1 MMSYLDINIL
11 CWSNDMCIRLS
22 FHSLRDSHA
31 LSFMAMNI
39 GRKRSKQMGSDSL
52 LLGQHNVSYC
62 TGRLVAVIFNYHIN
76 DHIVSFFILLLLLGS
91 WMYWHITTNAIKS
104 RWYISPYNHKTL
116 RFYQNQSIPID
127 RCNETWGRYLIKD
140 DIYHNFSDVV
150 LLNGA
155 I

>member
-1 MMSYLDINIL
+1 MSYLDINTL

-22 FHSLRDSHA
+22 FHSQRDSHT

-39 GRKRSKQMGSDSL
+39 GRKRSKQIGMDSF

-91 WMYWHITTNAIKS
+91 WMYWYITTNAIKS
-104 RWYISPYNHKTL
+104 KTL
-116 RFYQNQSIPID
+116 RFYQHQSIPID
-127 RCNETWGRYLIKD
+127 RCKETWGRYLIKD
-140 DIYHNFSDVV
+140 DIYHYFSDVV

>member
-1 MMSYLDINIL
+1 MSYLDINTL

-22 FHSLRDSHA
+22 FHSQRDSHT

-39 GRKRSKQMGSDSL
+39 GRKRSKQIGMDSF

-104 RWYISPYNHKTL
+104 RWFISPYNHNYIHKKNVEIL
-116 RFYQNQSIPID
+116 PKSKYSHR
-127 RCNETWGRYLIKD
+127 
-140 DIYHNFSDVV
+140 
-150 LLNGA
+150 
-155 I
+155 

>member
-22 FHSLRDSHA
+22 FHSQRDSHT

-39 GRKRSKQMGSDSL
+39 GRKRSKQMGMDSF

-76 DHIVSFFILLLLLGS
+76 DHIVSFFIHLLLKAS
-91 WMYWHITTNAIKS
+91 WMYLHITINCIK
-104 RWYISPYNHKTL
+104 IETL

-127 RCNETWGRYLIKD
+127 RCNKTRGKYLFKAN
-140 DIYHNFSDVV
+140 IYHYFSHAV
-150 LLNGA
+150 LSNWA
-155 I
+155 IQL